1 MKISKSAGYALIAL
15 SYLGGWT
22 WMNYD
27 ATKNDIAITQEAITI
42 EIEKGDS
49 FAKLTDKLVAQNVAI
64 KPFWFKV
71 LGLTSGAKKK
81 IKKGEYELNKGLTAP
96 EMISLFVQGK
106 TKQHAIT
113 FPEGLNFKA
122 VRQTLDS
129 NPFVEHTLKSDQ
141 IHDIVKQLAIAQ
153 NHPEGV
159 FFPDTYFFEKHT
171 TDVAILKRAYTKM
184 QQVLAQEWQQRDE
197 NISLKTA
204 YQALVLASIIEKET
218 AATNERAQISGVFNR
233 RLEQDMM
240 LQTDPTVIYGMG
252 EDYHGDIKRSDL
264 QNPTPYNTYTFRGL
278 PPTPIAMPG
287 QAAIHAALHPDTGD
301 AIYFV
306 AKGDGGHVFSST
318 LEAHNAAVNMY
329 QRHKAE
335 ENL

>member
-1 MKISKSAGYALIAL
+1 M
-15 SYLGGWT
+15 
-22 WMNYD
+22 
-27 ATKNDIAITQEAITI
+27 
-42 EIEKGDS
+42 
-49 FAKLTDKLVAQNVAI
+49 
-64 KPFWFKV
+64 
-71 LGLTSGAKKK
+71 
-81 IKKGEYELNKGLTAP
+81 
-96 EMISLFVQGK
+96 
-106 TKQHAIT
+106 QH
-113 FPEGLNFKA
+113 
-122 VRQTLDS
+122 
-129 NPFVEHTLKSDQ
+129 
-141 IHDIVKQLAIAQ
+141 
-153 NHPEGV
+153 
-159 FFPDTYFFEKHT
+159 
-171 TDVAILKRAYTKM
+171 
-184 QQVLAQEWQQRDE
+184 VLAQEWQQRDE
-197 NISLKTA
+197 SISLKTA